1 MEPTNPLLR
10 TTLLPLYSEVRL
22 EHLKP
27 AIEHIVA
34 DNLQTISRIVATQS
48 LQPTWL
54 GLVLPMDTLTAR
66 LDDTIAV
73 ITTLGQVPRE
83 ESWETVIGQCFLAA
97 YNYKAQVLQNREL
110 YLACKALAESP
121 ETAQFDRSQQ
131 ALLGKILLDYR
142 LAGSELSAAGRGEL
156 IELNREISRQEWVF
170 YENARQSRKS
180 WKKLVTDES
189 LLAGLDDELMEQ
201 LVAAARAADMQGWLI
216 TLQERV
222 TYTAIMRSCENRTLR
237 EELFTAYNTRASEQ
251 GPAGGQYGNGTVL
264 NDLLRLRQQ
273 KARLLGFDNH
283 AELSLQGKTATSAAD
298 VLSFLHTRIA
308 RKSAVFSAQAAELHA
323 LAADMHYDELKPWDL
338 LFLAQK
344 RARHLSPLAG
354 GQLKSYFAFMRVFE
368 GIVLLVKRLF
378 AVDLVEQP
386 SFDTWHPDVR
396 LFEVVESG
404 ARVGHLYLDPY
415 LRESKLNTCWMQS
428 ARNRRINQQG
438 VLITP
443 VAILYGN
450 FSPELPGSPSL
461 LTPQQLTMLFHELG
475 CCMKQLLTRSP
486 YGAFSRVDVLNAETS
501 KLSGKYAEKWCW
513 SRDGLRWLA
522 RHAQHDSELTY
533 EQIDQVLEARSAER
547 WLETA
552 RELGLALF
560 DFELHRTWGDGR
572 SVEEV
577 WRSAHNQVQPL
588 PWTQHD
594 RSANTFDAM
603 VSGHDGAYYVNE
615 WVDEIAEQIFARFE
629 QQGVFDPQTG
639 MAYREAFH
647 APGIERP
654 LRESFE
660 VFMGQPS
667 AGL

>member
-34 DNLQTISRIVATQS
+34 DNLQTISRIVATQY

-54 GLVLPMDTLTAR
+54 GIVLPMDTLTAR

-121 ETAQFDRSQQ
+121 GAAQFDRSQQ

-180 WKKLVTDES
+180 WRKLVTDES
-189 LLAGLDDELMEQ
+189 LLAGLDGELIEQ
-201 LVAAARAADMQGWLI
+201 LAAIARADALQGWLI

-222 TYTAIMRSCENRTLR
+222 TYTAIMRSCESRALR
-237 EELFTAYNTRASEQ
+237 EELFTVYNTRASER
-251 GPAGGQYGNGTVL
+251 GPAGGQYDNAPVL

-273 KARLLGFDNH
+273 KARLLGYDNH
-283 AELSLQGKTATSAAD
+283 AELSLQGKTATSGD
-298 VLSFLHTRIA
+298 MVLSFLRTRIA
-308 RKSAVFSAQAAELHA
+308 RKSALFSAKTAELQV
-323 LAADMHYDELKPWDL
+323 LAGVMQYDGLKPWDL

-344 RARHLSPLAG
+344 RARQLSPLAG
-354 GQLKSYFAFMRVFE
+354 DQLKSYFAFTRVFE

-378 AVDLVEQP
+378 AVDLVEQA

-404 ARVGHLYLDPY
+404 VRVGHLYLDPY
-415 LRESKLNTCWMQS
+415 LRESKPNMCWMQS

-438 VLITP
+438 T
-443 VAILYGN
+443 
-450 FSPELPGSPSL
+450 
-461 LTPQQLTMLFHELG
+461 
-475 CCMKQLLTRSP
+475 
-486 YGAFSRVDVLNAETS
+486 
-501 KLSGKYAEKWCW
+501 
-513 SRDGLRWLA
+513 
-522 RHAQHDSELTY
+522 
-533 EQIDQVLEARSAER
+533 
-547 WLETA
+547 
-552 RELGLALF
+552 
-560 DFELHRTWGDGR
+560 
-572 SVEEV
+572 
-577 WRSAHNQVQPL
+577 
-588 PWTQHD
+588 
-594 RSANTFDAM
+594 
-603 VSGHDGAYYVNE
+603 
-615 WVDEIAEQIFARFE
+615 
-629 QQGVFDPQTG
+629 
-639 MAYREAFH
+639 
-647 APGIERP
+647 
-654 LRESFE
+654 
-660 VFMGQPS
+660 
-667 AGL
+667 

>member
-1 MEPTNPLLR
+1 MEPTNPLLSAP
-10 TTLLPLYSEVRL
+10 LLPLYSKVRL

-34 DNLQTISRIVATQS
+34 DNLQSISRIVSAQS
-48 LQPTWL
+48 QPTWS
-54 GLVLPMDTLTAR
+54 GLVLPMEALTAR
-66 LDDTIAV
+66 LDEAIAV

-83 ESWETVIGQCFLAA
+83 VSWETDIGQCFLAA

-121 ETAQFDRSQQ
+121 EAMQFDRSQQ
-131 ALLGKILLDYR
+131 ALLGKILRDYR
-142 LAGSELSAAGRGEL
+142 LAGSELSASGRGEL
-156 IELNREISRQEWVF
+156 IELNHEISRQEWVF

-180 WKKLVTDES
+180 WSKLVTDES
-189 LLAGLDDELMEQ
+189 LLAGLASELKGQ
-201 LVAAARAADMQGWLI
+201 LADIATDADLQGWLI
-216 TLQERV
+216 TLQERA
-222 TYTAIMRSCENRTLR
+222 TYTAIMRSCENRALR

-251 GPAGGQYGNGTVL
+251 GPAGGQYGNGPVL
-264 NDLLRLRQQ
+264 HDLLRLRQQ
-273 KARLLGFDNH
+273 KARLLGYDSH
-283 AELSLQGKTATSAAD
+283 AELSLQGKTATSVD
-298 VLSFLHTRIA
+298 EVLSFLRTRIE
-308 RKSAVFSAQAAELHA
+308 RKSAFFSTQTAELNA
-323 LAADMHYDELKPWDL
+323 LASAMQYDGLKPWDL

-344 RARHLSPLAG
+344 RALQLSPLAG
-354 GQLKSYFAFMRVFE
+354 DQLKSYFAFTRVFE

-378 AVDLVEQP
+378 AVDLVEQV

-404 ARVGHLYLDPY
+404 VRVGHLYLDPY
-415 LRESKLNTCWMQS
+415 LRESKPNMCWMQS

-438 VLITP
+438 DLTTP

-450 FSPELPGSPSL
+450 FSPESPGSPSL
-461 LTPQQLTMLFHELG
+461 LTPQQLTLLFHELG

-486 YGAFSRVDVLNAETS
+486 YGAFSRVDVLNAEAS
-501 KLSGKYAEKWCW
+501 GFSGKCAEKWCW

-572 SVEEV
+572 SVEEI
-577 WRSAHNQVQPL
+577 WRSAHNELQPL
-588 PWTQHD
+588 PLAQND
-594 RSANTFDAM
+594 RSANTFDAI
-603 VSGHDGAYYVNE
+603 VSGHDGAYFVNE
-615 WVDEIAEQIFARFE
+615 WAEAMAEQVFARFE

-639 MAYREAFH
+639 LAYREAFH

-654 LRESFE
+654 LHESFE
-660 VFMGQPS
+660 MFMGQPPAS
-667 AGL
+667 V